1 MNPSSTPA
9 NVARAA
15 FVLVS
20 TLLGISLALGQ
31 GTNFGWIGALTGL
44 FFGLLVLVI
53 DLGLRNFSIK
63 GFSSGTF
70 GLLVGLLCAWLITSI
85 GFFDAGW
92 LEQYQLAT
100 EIFRLAMYLGLG
112 FIGMMLALRSKR
124 EEFSLVIPYVRFR
137 QEAAQDQPLLVDADA
152 IIDGRLPRLFATGF
166 LSGPLIVPRFV
177 LEELQQLAD
186 RGDDIRSARG
196 KRGLE
201 CLAQLRKS
209 PRVEVTIHDEE
220 GRSDAEEGG
229 GAGNDARLIALARL
243 SGARILTPD
252 SSLAKVARLQNA
264 TVLDLSDLA
273 QAMRPTV
280 APGDEIDLS
289 LVKEGKDDHQAV
301 GYLPDGTMIVV
312 NQAVSL
318 IGTLQSVVVAGAV
331 QTSAGRLIFAE
342 LKETAQS
349 GGRR

>member
-1 MNPSSTPA
+1 MTHSNTPA

-15 FVLVS
+15 FVLLS

-31 GTNFGWIGALTGL
+31 GANYGWIGALVGL

-70 GLLVGLLCAWLITSI
+70 GLLIGLLCAWLITNI
-85 GFFDAGW
+85 GIFEAGW
-92 LEQYQLAT
+92 MQQYTLAT

-112 FIGMMLALRSKR
+112 FVGMMVALRSKR

-137 QEAAQDQPLLVDADA
+137 QEAVQDQPLLVDSSV
-152 IIDGRLPRLFATGF
+152 IIDGRIPRLFASGF
-166 LSGPLIVPRFV
+166 LSGPLSVPRFV
-177 LEELQQLAD
+177 LEELQALAD
-186 RGDDIRSARG
+186 DDHDIRSARG

-209 PRVEVTIHDEE
+209 PQIELSINEE
-220 GRSDAEEGG
+220 DPHSETGADAK
-229 GAGNDARLIALARL
+229 LIELARL
-243 SGARILTPD
+243 SGARLLTND
-252 SSLAKVARLQNA
+252 SNLAKVAKLQNA
-264 TVLDLSDLA
+264 SVLSLGDLA

-280 APGDEIDLS
+280 APGDEIELN

-312 NQAVSL
+312 NQAVKK
-318 IGTLQSVVVAGAV
+318 IGTTQGVVVAGAV

-342 LKETAQS
+342 LKESIDAA
-349 GGRR
+349 